1 MSCWGHL
8 CTRQQQVKHL
18 FLEHSCLANAAKLV
32 RQACKATCLVNDA
45 VYFPFFHGLLDALSC
60 LHHRLRDLLRSSG
73 GKTEDVIFRRRRK
86 RRRQQRHTVGLS
98 HYNTATQHT
107 TLSVTCKQSEQYFYG
122 QRDSHTV
129 NKTPNPRATE
139 GRLLIPST
147 TLNWFICQKQKHHRE
162 SLFSPPSPFPGSEL
176 SWLVSA
182 SPSSSA
188 GCCLF
193 TSFCAS
199 TTFSSCS
206 TIRSL
211 SSDVLGN
218 VGLSKPNHVPKP
230 LNILWEIRRRLA
242 WKIRE
247 KTTEAA
253 LGLYANRNWTDRMSS
268 SLSVWVQVV
277 GGVTATQRSA
287 GGVMPSG
294 ALRIR
299 V

>member
-1 MSCWGHL
+1 MD
-8 CTRQQQVKHL
+8 R
-18 FLEHSCLANAAKLV
+18 E
-32 RQACKATCLVNDA
+32 
-45 VYFPFFHGLLDALSC
+45 
-60 LHHRLRDLLRSSG
+60 
-73 GKTEDVIFRRRRK
+73 I
-86 RRRQQRHTVGLS
+86 HT
-98 HYNTATQHT
+98 
-107 TLSVTCKQSEQYFYG
+107 
-122 QRDSHTV
+122 TV

-162 SLFSPPSPFPGSEL
+162 SLFSPPSPFPSSEL

-247 KTTEAA
+247 KTTEAG
-253 LGLYANRNWTDRMSS
+253 LGLYATRNWTDRMSS

-277 GGVTATQRSA
+277 GGVTATQWSA
-287 GGVMPSG
+287 GRVMPSG
-294 ALRIR
+294 APRIR